1 VLLSL
6 NGITS
11 PDDFCQWCGR
21 FVHEGE
27 SLHRDEMGLTY
38 CGECF
43 ESLKEIENGIQTTK
57 TGRDRSPY
65 IKNQ

>member
-1 VLLSL
+1 MLLNLS
-6 NGITS
+6 GITS

-27 SLHRDEMGLTY
+27 SLHRDENGLTY
-38 CGECF
+38 CNECW

-57 TGRDRSPY
+57 SGRNRSSC
-65 IKNQ
+65 IENQ